1 MMVMF
6 VVVVRVCPTLVTS
19 TECLDLNNWTVGVYS
34 GNVVVVVAPRRYADF
49 LSISLDRVN
58 CLS

>member
-1 MMVMF
+1 MMMVMF

-34 GNVVVVVAPRRYADF
+34 GNVVVAARRYVLPIF
-49 LSISLDRVN
+49 CQSLLTESIV
-58 CLS
+58 